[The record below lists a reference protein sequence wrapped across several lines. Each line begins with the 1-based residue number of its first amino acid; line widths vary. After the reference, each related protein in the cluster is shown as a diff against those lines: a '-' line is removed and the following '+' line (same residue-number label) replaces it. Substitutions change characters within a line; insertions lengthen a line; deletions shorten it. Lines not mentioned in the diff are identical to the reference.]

1 MSACTLAHARVSK
14 HLSATPPGRGV
25 LMSALLEAWHDPA
38 PTLGSAER
46 NPHRALR
53 CTQSTVG
60 RACSCLP
67 ACKGVT
73 RRVQRLSG
81 GSNISF
87 QVPSLHCTDPYVCL
101 TSFLAEGSFARSR
114 VSRRGGGTERACS
127 STPADCN
134 ARGRREPWSRPRPR
148 RHPCERPAGAY
159 EHLRHLEST
168 LASTSQVRM
177 LASLLRI

>member
-1 MSACTLAHARVSK
+1 MENRLN
-14 HLSATPPGRGV
+14 L
-25 LMSALLEAWHDPA
+25 
-38 PTLGSAER
+38 R
-46 NPHRALR
+46 NSGCRLIFLR

-134 ARGRREPWSRPRPR
+134 ARGRRDPWSRPRPR

-159 EHLRHLEST
+159 EHLRVPMHSGACMGRCVRVLGMTPTYSLST
-168 LASTSQVRM
+168 DRQVIAGKSTRQ
-177 LASLLRI
+177 SLCDIGSG